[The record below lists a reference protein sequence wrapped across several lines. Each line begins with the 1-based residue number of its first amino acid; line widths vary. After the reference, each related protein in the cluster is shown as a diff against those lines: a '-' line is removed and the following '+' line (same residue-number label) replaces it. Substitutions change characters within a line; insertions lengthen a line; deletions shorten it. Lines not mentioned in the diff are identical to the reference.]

1 MKVSKEKLT
10 YVMSWVQVIMA
21 LVNLGVTLTNNEAD
35 AFSKVVGVALSVVG
49 LVWWNFSTTW
59 QEEAKK
65 RSNAAKQLLEEDGL
79 LGQEHKNMA
88 AELVEWYEFMTD
100 IKFRVDLI
108 MAFVL
113 FPVTLSM
120 VKFNS

>member
-35 AFSKVVGVALSVVG
+35 AFSKVVGVALLVVG

-65 RSNAAKQLLEEDGL
+65 RSNAAKQLLKADGL
-79 LGQEHKNMA
+79 LGQEQKNMA
-88 AELVEWYEFMTD
+88 AELVEWDKFMTD
-100 IKFRVDLI
+100 FKFRGDLMMTI
-108 MAFVL
+108 ML